1 MGSYVVAAYIASQC
15 KLCQHLK
22 MTKSAYHHGNL
33 APALVEAAFKLVE
46 QGGAEAVS
54 LRDLAQ
60 SLGVSRAAPYRHFPD
75 RDALLAT
82 VAARGFEDL
91 IALYELALAS
101 AGDGRARLRASGRA
115 FYDFATK
122 RPGLYRLMFESD
134 FLNRDPP
141 PAVLIAPAEKSYRLI
156 LKLVAEAYPDADPT
170 EVKIRTIIMTSTS
183 HGFLTLNHVGR
194 FRPFMYEP
202 LSHDEMVEAVM
213 RAAMGAPIKR

>member
-1 MGSYVVAAYIASQC
+1 
-15 KLCQHLK
+15 

-33 APALVEAAFKLVE
+33 AQALVEAALKLVE

-91 IALYELALAS
+91 VALYEAALA
-101 AGDGRARLRASGRA
+101 APGDGRARLRAAGRA
-115 FYDFATK
+115 FYDFAAW

-134 FLNRDPP
+134 FLNRAVPP
-141 PAVLIAPAEKSYRLI
+141 TVLLAPAEKSYRL
-156 LKLVAEAYPDADPT
+156 LWKLVEGAYPDASET
-170 EVKIRTIIMTSTS
+170 EIKVRTLIMTSTA
-183 HGFLTLNHVGR
+183 HGFLTLDHVGR
-194 FRPFMYEP
+194 FKPFMYEP
-202 LSHDEMVEAVM
+202 LSHEEMVEAVM
-213 RAAMGAPIKR
+213 RAAMGIS